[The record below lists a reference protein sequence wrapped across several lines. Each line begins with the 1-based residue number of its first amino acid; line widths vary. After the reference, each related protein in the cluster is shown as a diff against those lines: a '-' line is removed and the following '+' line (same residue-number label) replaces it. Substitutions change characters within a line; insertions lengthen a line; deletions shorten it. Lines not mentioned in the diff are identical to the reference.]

1 MIARALA
8 SDRAELIG
16 DGVLVEPFN
25 TPLRLI
31 VVGAVHVAAPLA
43 AMAKLAGFDVTI
55 VEPRRA
61 WATAERFPD
70 ETIVRAWP
78 DAALRELAPDA
89 RTAIVTLTHD
99 PKLDDPALVEALA
112 SPAFYVGCLG
122 SAKTHAARLKQL
134 GEAGVT
140 RGALRA
146 ITRSD
151 RTAHRRALARRDR
164 GRDPRRDRSGS
175 EEARMK
181 FGPVPIDAAAG
192 TTLAHTLRAGH
203 RVLKKGRILDAADLA
218 ALLAA
223 GFRELTVA
231 RIERGDLDED
241 AAAAAIGN
249 AIAGAHVRVED
260 SATGRA
266 NLFADTAGLAMLD
279 VARVHALNARD
290 EAITCA
296 TLPPF
301 APVRRGDMV
310 ATVKIIP
317 FAVARDEHRRRHHRR
332 PRFDLDSAVARR
344 TCRARHD
351 ARLARPRA
359 RCRGPTPARR
369 EHRRRADRRAHVRSR
384 DRAGRRSDPRALGAR
399 SRAGARRVRGDG

>member
-1 MIARALA
+1 MTPETLAAVRAARDAHRAVALVTWLGDGHQQLVDPAAAPPELAPVIARALA

-122 SAKTHAARLKQL
+122 SAKTHAARLERL

-140 RGALRA
+140 RGALARLHGPIGLRIGALSPAEIAVA
-146 ITRSD
+146 I
-151 RTAHRRALARRDR
+151 LA
-164 GRDPRRDRSGS
+164 
-175 EEARMK
+175 EI
-181 FGPVPIDAAAG
+181 V
-192 TTLAHTLRAGH
+192 
-203 RVLKKGRILDAADLA
+203 ADL
-218 ALLAA
+218 
-223 GFRELTVA
+223 RK
-231 RIERGDLDED
+231 
-241 AAAAAIGN
+241 
-249 AIAGAHVRVED
+249 
-260 SATGRA
+260 RA
-266 NLFADTAGLAMLD
+266 
-279 VARVHALNARD
+279 
-290 EAITCA
+290 
-296 TLPPF
+296 
-301 APVRRGDMV
+301 
-310 ATVKIIP
+310 
-317 FAVARDEHRRRHHRR
+317 
-332 PRFDLDSAVARR
+332 
-344 TCRARHD
+344 
-351 ARLARPRA
+351 
-359 RCRGPTPARR
+359 
-369 EHRRRADRRAHVRSR
+369 
-384 DRAGRRSDPRALGAR
+384 
-399 SRAGARRVRGDG
+399 